1 MKTNITKGKGIPLS
15 MEDDF
20 TKVMTVSGETR
31 IVIKNP
37 PKHNKCYTDFVRD
50 ENGKMVYKPNTNNK
64 DRK

>member
-31 IVIKNP
+31 LVIKNP
-37 PKHNKCYTDFVRD
+37 PKHNKCYTDFVRG

>member
-1 MKTNITKGKGIPLS
+1 MNKEIVRTKSIPLS

-37 PKHNKCYTDFVRD
+37 PKHNKCYTDFVRG
-50 ENGKMVYKPNTNNK
+50 ENGKMVYKPNNKNNN
-64 DRK
+64 